1 MRAIVK
7 TAPAKGYELRRE
19 QPDPTLGPNDVI
31 FKVAASS
38 ICGTDLHLYEWT
50 KSAQAFSPK
59 LPLVMG
65 HECAGTI
72 ERVGDAVTGLAPGD
86 RIAVE
91 THIYCG
97 RCFMCRTGNAHN
109 CLEMQLFGLTQD
121 GAFAQYA
128 SAPASACFVL
138 PESVP
143 LEIGALF
150 EGSGVAVHALQRAGS
165 VAGSTVLVCGCG
177 PIGLVVIQ
185 LSLLFGATRVI
196 AVEPNPYRRKL
207 AERLGARVLDPRTDD
222 VVAAARESS
231 PRRGGVD
238 VAFET
243 SAAPNVLGTLF
254 AAVRREGTIVT
265 VGHPNDAVAVDI
277 AANINKQG
285 VILKGIFGRRIWDTW
300 EMLVELVQSGRLD
313 LSWLITHRLGLDDY
327 EEAMHLLTGDAG
339 KVILSPD

>member
-7 TAPAKGYELRRE
+7 AAAGKGYELRRE
-19 QPDPTLGPNDVI
+19 QPEPALAPDEVI

-38 ICGTDLHLYEWT
+38 VCGTDLHLYEWT

-65 HECAGTI
+65 HECAGTV
-72 ERVGDAVTGLAPGD
+72 ERVGAAVTHLRAGD

-97 RCFMCRTGNAHN
+97 NCFMCRTGDAHN
-109 CLEMQLFGLTQD
+109 CLNMRLFGLTMD

-128 SAPASACFVL
+128 SVPATACFPL
-138 PESVP
+138 PDAIP
-143 LEIGALF
+143 LEVGALF

-165 VAGSTVLVCGCG
+165 VAGCTVLVCGCG

-185 LSLLFGATRVI
+185 LCLLFGATSVL

-207 AERLGARVLDPRTDD
+207 AESLGARAFDPRSAD
-222 VVAAARESS
+222 VAALARDGN

-243 SAAPNVLGTLF
+243 SAAPGVLAMLF
-254 AAVRREGTIVT
+254 GAVRREGTIVT
-265 VGHPNDAVAVDI
+265 VGHPSDPASIDI

-285 VILKGIFGRRIWDTW
+285 VILKGLFGRRIWDTW
-300 EMLVELVQSGRLD
+300 EMLLALVESGRLD

-327 EEAMHLLTGDAG
+327 ERAMELLTGDAG
-339 KVILSPD
+339 KVILSPN